1 MTHQLFPVG
10 SRIRVNSYGPFRGLR
25 GTVHTVDTISADFDE
40 PFCFYQIVIRIRCY
54 PPLECCQQY
63 LSFQHKCRLVG
74 FEVLQ
79 ELDLSQMDLK
89 SNRPYKTL
97 GVN

>member
-1 MTHQLFPVG
+1 
-10 SRIRVNSYGPFRGLR
+10 
-25 GTVHTVDTISADFDE
+25 
-40 PFCFYQIVIRIRCY
+40 
-54 PPLECCQQY
+54 LECCQQY